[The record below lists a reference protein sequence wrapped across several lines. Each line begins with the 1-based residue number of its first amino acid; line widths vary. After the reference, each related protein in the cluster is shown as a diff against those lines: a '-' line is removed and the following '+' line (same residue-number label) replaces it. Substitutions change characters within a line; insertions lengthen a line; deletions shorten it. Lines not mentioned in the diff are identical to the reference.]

1 MTRLLYY
8 LKKDAGLV
16 VETAEYQLR
25 LSELI
30 SETYNL
36 IVNDVGKNITAILEP
51 AMLEHDPILGMEDVN
66 FSDDWQRFF
75 RRSTSRRST
84 MDESAMQRTSSSIST
99 VSTDVNVHH
108 TPRSVTQILTY
119 TLYVLQS
126 YEIHSTIIIQ
136 ALAQFFHTLSCELFN
151 HILSK
156 KKYLCRS
163 KALQVR
169 MNLSNIEDWI
179 HNNNLPNSLVGYL
192 NPTIQL
198 LQLLQCVSQLSD
210 VESFKST
217 IATFDTINPLQIKRC
232 VSGYRYEINEPHLSE
247 AIERYVYQCVDET
260 IRYKQARKQS
270 RSFDRRKSGP
280 PHVNPIQ
287 SQALRRSLSGRES
300 MNQIMGSFMSS
311 VGIVPTLSNVNN
323 VTQEPLAH
331 EENEEVE
338 YKDINETKDARF
350 MLPFFVPTTAQLSN
364 INGWSQRKE
373 TKERILLVPVIT
385 DEWMDKLDKNNQI

>member
-1 MTRLLYY
+1 
-8 LKKDAGLV
+8 
-16 VETAEYQLR
+16 
-25 LSELI
+25 
-30 SETYNL
+30 
-36 IVNDVGKNITAILEP
+36 
-51 AMLEHDPILGMEDVN
+51 
-66 FSDDWQRFF
+66 
-75 RRSTSRRST
+75 
-84 MDESAMQRTSSSIST
+84 
-99 VSTDVNVHH
+99 
-108 TPRSVTQILTY
+108 
-119 TLYVLQS
+119 
-126 YEIHSTIIIQ
+126 
-136 ALAQFFHTLSCELFN
+136 
-151 HILSK
+151 
-156 KKYLCRS
+156 
-163 KALQVR
+163 

-232 VSGYRYEINEPHLSE
+232 VSGYRYEINEPRLSE
-247 AIERYVYQCVDET
+247 AVERYVYHCVDET
-260 IRYKQARKQS
+260 IRYKQARRQS

-280 PHVNPIQ
+280 PHVNSIQ

-311 VGIVPTLSNVNN
+311 VGIVPTLSNVSN
-323 VTQEPLAH
+323 VSQEPLAH
-331 EENEEVE
+331 EENDEVE
-338 YKDINETKDARF
+338 DKDINETKDARF

-373 TKERILLVPVIT
+373 SKERVLLVPVIT